1 MSDTPNR
8 RHSISFKERLEL
20 AEFLK
25 SVIVTNDEGF
35 SHYKDGWSDPA
46 VAKRMKCSP
55 GNVVGVRKPLYPNFT
70 DKWKLPK
77 KNEEPKT
84 DLLDNLAEQVRVL
97 HKRMSFLEDSVLSR
111 LKYLEEELG
120 ITPSDKAK

>member
-8 RHSISFKERLEL
+8 RRSIGFKERLEL

-25 SVIVTNDEGF
+25 SVIVSSEDGF
-35 SHYKDGWSDPA
+35 SHYKEGWSDPA

-55 GNVVGVRKPLYPNFT
+55 GNVVGVRKPLYPNFV
-70 DKWKLPK
+70 DKYKVPK
-77 KNEEPKT
+77 KQEEPKA
-84 DLLDNLAEQVRVL
+84 DLLGNLAEQVRVL
-97 HKRMSFLEDSVLSR
+97 HKRMSFLEDSVLAR

-120 ITPSDKAK
+120 ITPPDTAK